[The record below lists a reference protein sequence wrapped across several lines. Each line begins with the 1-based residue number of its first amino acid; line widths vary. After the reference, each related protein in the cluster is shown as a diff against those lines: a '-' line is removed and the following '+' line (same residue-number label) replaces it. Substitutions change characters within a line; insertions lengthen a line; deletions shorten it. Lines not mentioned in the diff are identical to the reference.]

1 MIDNCPAG
9 TYSSAVGVQ
18 NEADC
23 IRCQPG
29 KIGTAA
35 GQTNSD
41 DACQDCPSNNFRAET
56 TTNEWTLEITSQSIT
71 ESVGVAVIQQGS
83 TQGTLKTALTGATTS
98 VVINTAATD
107 GTFDA
112 SADVVIGGTTVIA
125 ATITT
130 AAFSKTDPTACS
142 TCPNG
147 FASTPKSSSCTI
159 CPAGEAGA
167 LCQDCIAGKFR
178 AGCNEVDAVCDPT
191 KCDDCPKGYAQAEGH
206 QGSW

>member
-1 MIDNCPAG
+1 MA
-9 TYSSAVGVQ
+9 
-18 NEADC
+18 
-23 IRCQPG
+23 
-29 KIGTAA
+29 
-35 GQTNSD
+35 
-41 DACQDCPSNNFRAET
+41 
-56 TTNEWTLEITSQSIT
+56 
-71 ESVGVAVIQQGS
+71 QQGS

-98 VVINTAATD
+98 VVINTAATG

-112 SADVVIGGTTVIA
+112 SADVVIGGTTIIA

-130 AAFSKTDPTACS
+130 AAAFSKTDPTVCS

-159 CPAGEAGA
+159 CPAGEAGE

-178 AGCNEVDAVCDPT
+178 AGCNEGDAVCNPT